1 MEVVRYVLPHFI
13 SGCVGGVIV
22 AIGMVVTNIGS
33 LGDLVLHVDGGW
45 LGFALLT
52 LGCALTFGSIA
63 IGSAIMSIG
72 RAED

>member
-22 AIGMVVTNIGS
+22 AIGMV
-33 LGDLVLHVDGGW
+33 VLHVDGGW